1 MISKMAKQLRKL
13 FIQQRE
19 LSDSEKERM
28 TDTQYAFGLLLH
40 AANIEEYQMSN
51 DIDQVCRL

>member
-1 MISKMAKQLRKL
+1 MAKQLRKL
-13 FIQQRE
+13 FIQQGE
-19 LSDSEKERM
+19 VSDIEKERM